1 MNEQGTPAPD
11 TTPPGEETQAL
22 PSEDAEELEGEGGEG
37 GEKYDGGD
45 IPTVTEESEVPE

>member
-11 TTPPGEETQAL
+11 TTPPLPDEEAKEL
-22 PSEDAEELEGEGGEG
+22 PSEDGEELEGEGGEG

-45 IPTVTEESEVPE
+45 IPPASEE